1 MKKTTTLFS
10 SAALKIIALLTMT
23 IDHLAIFLYDASF
36 ITAYEYIPL
45 RVIGRL
51 AFPLFAFMI
60 VEGVLHTKN
69 LKQYLLR
76 LALMLGIILSF
87 EFFAGLTGFFLNTGN
102 IFIDLLTGALLISF
116 INQPKLKNSWMILPT
131 FYLIFLTLADFGLFN
146 LTMPRYLYPQYNIFG
161 TMLMVG
167 FFLASRLSRT
177 FAGIIAKRYQMDV
190 DGFMLVEQY
199 QVMRNI
205 LSCVS
210 LLFVTL
216 VWYILSVVNRDFD
229 IMNMAIQSYAILAG
243 FALIFYSGKRG
254 YHAKWFQYGSY
265 LYYPL
270 HLIALY
276 GIFQIIN
283 LIN

>member
-1 MKKTTTLFS
+1 MKKSMTLFS
-10 SAALKIIALLTMT
+10 SAAIKILALLTMT
-23 IDHLAIFLYDASF
+23 IDHLAIFLYDANF

-60 VEGVLHTKN
+60 VEGILHTKN
-69 LKQYLLR
+69 RPQYLVR
-76 LALMLGIILSF
+76 LGVMLTIILAF

-102 IFIDLLTGALLISF
+102 IFIDLLSGALLISF
-116 INQPKLKNSWMILPT
+116 IYRPKVKNVWMLLPT
-131 FYLIFLTLADFGLFN
+131 FYLIFLTLADFGLFPLN
-146 LTMPRYLYPQYNIFG
+146 IPRYVYPQYNVFG
-161 TMLMVG
+161 TMLMGG
-167 FFLASRLSRT
+167 FYLANHFSRY
-177 FAGIIAKRYQMDV
+177 FAQVIAKRYTMDI
-190 DGFMLVEQY
+190 DGFVLLEQY

-216 VWYILSVVNRDFD
+216 VWYILGVVNRDLD
-229 IMNMAIQSYAILAG
+229 IMNMAIQSYAILVG
-243 FALIFYSGKRG
+243 FVLIFYNGKRG